1 MATQR
6 PIKSLSDLMDGG
18 VEERFNAA
26 LAEVWENV
34 YDPNTDA
41 KKPREVN
48 LKIKITPNERRDSCD
63 FRVSVVPKLAPK
75 VDLTQTVMLTISAD
89 GSVVAT
95 ERTNQVP
102 DITFGR
108 YMDTELFNTQLLSKF
123 IDTPARA
130 ELFRVIKSMTKE
142 QGCTTTDDGIS
153 QVITTKQGVSMAQ
166 NVVFQNPVPL
176 KPMRTFTEVDQPESN
191 FTLRVDEDANCALYE
206 ADGGAW
212 KNEAVINIHDYLK
225 NNLYGQNIV
234 VLA

>member
-48 LKIKITPNERRDSCD
+48 LKIKITPNERRDSFD

-102 DITFGR
+102 GQLDIEG
-108 YMDTELFNTQLLSKF
+108 
-123 IDTPARA
+123 
-130 ELFRVIKSMTKE
+130 
-142 QGCTTTDDGIS
+142 
-153 QVITTKQGVSMAQ
+153 
-166 NVVFQNPVPL
+166 
-176 KPMRTFTEVDQPESN
+176 
-191 FTLRVDEDANCALYE
+191 
-206 ADGGAW
+206 
-212 KNEAVINIHDYLK
+212 NEAPLPQTVNFGKLREVK
-225 NNLYGQNIV
+225 
-234 VLA
+234 

>member
-75 VDLTQTVMLTISAD
+75 VDLTQTVMLTIGAD

-102 DITFGR
+102 GQIDIEG
-108 YMDTELFNTQLLSKF
+108 
-123 IDTPARA
+123 
-130 ELFRVIKSMTKE
+130 
-142 QGCTTTDDGIS
+142 
-153 QVITTKQGVSMAQ
+153 
-166 NVVFQNPVPL
+166 
-176 KPMRTFTEVDQPESN
+176 
-191 FTLRVDEDANCALYE
+191 
-206 ADGGAW
+206 
-212 KNEAVINIHDYLK
+212 NEAPLPQTVNFGKLREVK
-225 NNLYGQNIV
+225 
-234 VLA
+234 